1 MHHKKHLTS
10 SVAAGAD
17 VAVADNK
24 NKKKNANTAKKC
36 ERKLIALT
44 KFS

>member
-24 NKKKNANTAKKC
+24 KQKNANTAKKC